1 MYLGLA
7 NKNPKYSLIVKEH
20 NSAKCYFKRPVNK
33 KLSAIAFLRTKKSCK
48 KELLTINN
56 PITYNVL
63 ELFKKKEPDGL
74 FLSVKG

>member
-1 MYLGLA
+1 ML
-7 NKNPKYSLIVKEH
+7 
-20 NSAKCYFKRPVNK
+20 FQRPVNK
-33 KLSAIAFLRTKKSCK
+33 TLSAIAFLRTKKSCK

-63 ELFKKKEPDGL
+63 ELFNKKGPDGL